1 MICSNYYNSFM
12 KTAYPSYP
20 YANSHPTYASG
31 AYGNWGTVLQA
42 SAAAA
47 AANATLSQQPSAPN
61 YFVGATRADVAY
73 QNQLIAHSTGA
84 EIPSQLAPYK
94 PAAGQ
99 QFWCKETDGSW
110 TLRTHADIVMDE
122 VAPGYWE
129 KHATSGY
136 FYWVRQ

>member
-1 MICSNYYNSFM
+1 M
-12 KTAYPSYP
+12 TAAYPYGAPQPST
-20 YANSHPTYASG
+20 S
-31 AYGNWGTVLQA
+31 AYGNWATLLQA

-47 AANATLSQQPSAPN
+47 AANAALSQQPSAPT
-61 YFVGATRADVAY
+61 YFVGATKADVDF
-73 QNQLIAHSTGA
+73 QNRWIAQRTGA

-110 TLRTHADIVMDE
+110 TLRTHADVTMGD
-122 VAPGYWE
+122 VAPGHWE

-136 FYWVRQ
+136 FYWVRH